1 MPKRSPLPEACM
13 LARALEVVGEWW
25 TLLIIRDAF
34 FGVRHFEGFQQS
46 LGIARNVLATRLGK
60 LVEAGILDRRPD
72 AADGRRI
79 EYRLTDKG
87 RALLPTIIAF
97 AQWGDKWHRD
107 PGAAIPYSFVDRV
120 DGRPIEEVVVKAADG
135 RTLTCHDIK
144 VVEGPG
150 MTDAIRARMPAFRP
164 RDAEAM
170 AA

>member
-1 MPKRSPLPEACM
+1 MPKRSPLPDACM

-34 FGVRHFEGFQQS
+34 FGVRHFEAFQHS

-60 LVEAGILDRRPD
+60 LVEVGILVRRPD
-72 AADGRRI
+72 PEDGRRI
-79 EYRLTDKG
+79 EYRLTEKG
-87 RALLPTIIAF
+87 KALLPTIIAF

-107 PGAAIPYSFVDRV
+107 ADSCIPYFFVDRET
-120 DGRPIEEVVVKAADG
+120 GQPIREVVVQSADG
-135 RTLTCHDIK
+135 RTLTCRDIR
-144 VVEGPG
+144 VVAGPG

>member
-46 LGIARNVLATRLGK
+46 LGIARNVLATRLAK
-60 LVEAGILDRRPD
+60 LVEVGILNRRPD
-72 AADGRRI
+72 PADGRRI

-87 RALLPTIIAF
+87 KALLPTIVAF

-107 PGAAIPYSFVDRV
+107 RESPIPYQFVDREL
-120 DGRPIEEVVVKAADG
+120 GQPIEEVVVKSADG
-135 RTLTCHDIK
+135 RALTCHDIK

-164 RDAEAM
+164 RDPEAM